1 MDKQVYKML
10 IANKNLKLL
19 FGFNE
24 EDKVKDFIKEAKDLG
39 YENDWELKKLPND
52 LICLGVAE

>member
-1 MDKQVYKML
+1 ML